1 MLTAWSTKEDQQ
13 SREEVALSPSLLE
26 IAFPA
31 LAVSRVGSADRRAK
45 DPAYSAHRWWARRPP
60 SLLRALL
67 LAATLPADT
76 SESEFWNLY
85 GSAVRPLAGLRVHD
99 PFMGGGSTLIE
110 AARLGAS
117 VSGTD
122 VDATAQLIVS
132 HSLRPASADAVGEA
146 GRELL
151 AFLRSHF
158 GKLYPNNDGEP
169 LHWFWLPIV
178 RCPSCKVT
186 GALYRTC
193 LLVRDCKKP
202 GAVVRDHGMTV
213 FDPETMAL
221 HHLKS
226 AAGETFAAADGRQ
239 VRIGAGTFQSRK
251 YQCPSCGARSSH
263 RELATGAAPQ
273 RLIAI
278 ERTPSGGRR
287 KLVSPSQADL
297 AAIDAATEMLQKPP
311 VPIRIP
317 TIEFDAERTDPR
329 PRSYGIKEVRD
340 LFTPRQLLVLGAA
353 HAWLDTANLEAP
365 VDRAVRLA
373 LSNSLMT
380 NNRLC
385 SYATD
390 YGRLAALF
398 SVRAYSFPAI
408 SVELNPLH
416 SNGGRGTLRQ
426 CLHRVARSASL
437 NVRRSTWD
445 VASATAVTTTFDFA
459 EAESVGD
466 LGRAS
471 AADYPIQPG
480 VDVVIFDP
488 PYYDYINYDEL
499 AELFRAWNPDLTL
512 GGQPL
517 QSSIGSDADSF
528 GVALADCLR
537 PAIEARTPRYPM
549 AFTYHSSNPAAWNAV
564 GLALDEA
571 KLRITA
577 LWPVR
582 SDSYM
587 GHHSHPG
594 NCEWDTIVVC
604 RPIEETTSAKLPS
617 AVTLWERHL
626 GELPVS
632 AADYRSFEAA
642 TAIASP
648 RFGNVMT

>member
-1 MLTAWSTKEDQQ
+1 M
-13 SREEVALSPSLLE
+13 
-26 IAFPA
+26 
-31 LAVSRVGSADRRAK
+31 
-45 DPAYSAHRWWARRPP
+45 
-60 SLLRALL
+60 RALL
-67 LAATLPADT
+67 LAAALPADT
-76 SESEFWNLY
+76 SESEFWSLY
-85 GSAVRPLAGLRVHD
+85 GTTVRPLAGLRVHD

-122 VDATAQLIVS
+122 VDATAHLIVS
-132 HSLRPASADAVGEA
+132 HSLLPASADAVDDA

-158 GKLYPNNDGEP
+158 GELYPNRDGEP

-178 RCPSCKVT
+178 RCPSCAVT
-186 GALYRTC
+186 GALYRTS
-193 LLVRDCKKP
+193 LLVRDCKKR

-221 HHLKS
+221 HYLES
-226 AAGETFAAADGRQ
+226 ADRETFTATDGRE
-239 VRIGAGTFQSRK
+239 VRIGDGTFESRK
-251 YQCPSCGARSSH
+251 YRCPSCGTRSSH
-263 RELATGAAPQ
+263 SELATGTAPQ

-287 KLVSPSQADL
+287 KLVSPSRADL
-297 AAIDAATEMLQKPP
+297 AAIDAAAEMLNKPP

-317 TIEFDAERTDPR
+317 RVEFDPERTDPR
-329 PRSYGIKEVRD
+329 PRSYGINAVSD

-353 HAWLDTANLEAP
+353 HAWLDTANLEAA

-373 LSNSLMT
+373 LSNSIMT

-390 YGRLAALF
+390 YGRLSALF
-398 SVRAYSFPAI
+398 SVRAYSLPAI

-416 SNGGRGTLRQ
+416 SKGGRGTLRQ
-426 CLHRVARSASL
+426 CLLRVARSASRTA
-437 NVRRSTWD
+437 RRSIWD
-445 VASATAVTTTFDFA
+445 VASAAAVTTTFEFGEA
-459 EAESVGD
+459 EAIGD

-471 AADYPIQPG
+471 AADHPIQPG
-480 VDVVIFDP
+480 VDLVVFDP
-488 PYYDYINYDEL
+488 PYYDYIKYDEL

-512 GGQPL
+512 GGQTL
-517 QSSIGSDADSF
+517 QSSTEGDANSF
-528 GVALADCLR
+528 GVRLADCLR
-537 PAIEARTPRYPM
+537 PAIQARTSKYPI
-549 AFTYHSSNPAAWNAV
+549 AFTYHSSNPVAWQAI

-571 KLRITA
+571 KLRVTA

-582 SDSYM
+582 SDSHM

-604 RPIEETTSAKLPS
+604 RPIEETTSAQLPD

-632 AADYRSFEAA
+632 AADHRSFEAA
-642 TAIASP
+642 SAIASP
-648 RFGNVMT
+648 RFGSVTTKGARNGY

>member
-1 MLTAWSTKEDQQ
+1 ME
-13 SREEVALSPSLLE
+13 LSQSLLE
-26 IAFPA
+26 VAFPA
-31 LAVSRVGSADRRAK
+31 LAVSIVASADRRAR
-45 DPAYSAHRWWARRPP
+45 DPAYGAHHWWARRPP
-60 SLLRALL
+60 SVMRALL
-67 LAATLPADT
+67 LAAALPAHT
-76 SESEFWNLY
+76 SESEFWDLY
-85 GSAVRPLAGLRVHD
+85 GTAVRPLVGLRVHD

-122 VDATAQLIVS
+122 VDATSQLIVS
-132 HSLRPASADAVGEA
+132 HSLRPASADAVEDA

-158 GKLYPNNDGEP
+158 DELYPDSDGEP

-178 RCPSCKVT
+178 RCPSCAET

-193 LLVRDCKKP
+193 LLVRDRKKR

-213 FDPETMAL
+213 FDPDTMAL
-221 HHLKS
+221 HYLDS
-226 AAGETFAAADGRQ
+226 ADRETFTATDGRE
-239 VRIGAGTFQSRK
+239 VRIGSGTFASRK

-263 RELATGAAPQ
+263 RELTTGVAQQ
-273 RLIAI
+273 RLVAI
-278 ERTPSGGRR
+278 ERTPAGGRR
-287 KLVSPSQADL
+287 KLVSPSRDDL
-297 AAIDAATEMLQKPP
+297 AAIDAAAEMLDKPP

-317 TIEFDAERTDPR
+317 TIEFDPERTDPR
-329 PRSYGIKEVRD
+329 PRSYGINAVSD

-365 VDRAVRLA
+365 ADRAVRLA
-373 LSNSLMT
+373 LSNSIMT

-390 YGRLAALF
+390 YGRLSALF
-398 SVRAYSFPAI
+398 SVRAYSLPAI

-416 SNGGRGTLRQ
+416 SQGGRGTLRQ
-426 CLHRVARSASL
+426 CLHRVARSASHS
-437 NVRRSTWD
+437 VRRSIWD
-445 VASATAVTTTFDFA
+445 VASASAVTTTFDFA
-459 EAESVGD
+459 QAESVGD

-480 VDVVIFDP
+480 VDLVVFDP
-488 PYYDYINYDEL
+488 PYYDYIKYDEL

-512 GGQPL
+512 GGQTL
-517 QSSIGSDADSF
+517 QSSEGDAGTF
-528 GVALADCLR
+528 GVRLADCLR
-537 PAIEARTPRYPM
+537 PAIQARTPKYPIV
-549 AFTYHSSNPAAWNAV
+549 FTYHSSNPTAWHAV

-582 SDSYM
+582 SDSHM

-594 NCEWDTIVVC
+594 NCEWDIVVVC
-604 RPIEETTSAKLPS
+604 RPIDETTSAQLPD

-642 TAIASP
+642 SAIASS
-648 RFGNVMT
+648 RFGSVITSGARNGY